1 MGYQGGGVA
10 HAGVRQ
16 GWAGLRSAAF
26 SVLGTILLALQLAC
40 TPTAPGGLPATP
52 DSAQSQAGVPL
63 LSAETSAAIL
73 AKPKGQRPDP
83 TTYMSP
89 QAIDAHLAAFKAGAS
104 FLIPK
109 AMLDKYGRDPLGY
122 PDNTQFVM
130 PSTQMDALLARAKGD
145 IAVIERELGLPA
157 GSWKDQQIVRISIPD
172 PGALNLRI
180 PSGNEMG
187 ANTLWLPGG
196 RLSNGLLEGVVDRL
210 RPANYQE
217 SPL

>member
-1 MGYQGGGVA
+1 MGYRGRGAA
-10 HAGVRQ
+10 HAGAGQ
-16 GWAGLRSAAF
+16 GWAGLRSVAVG
-26 SVLGTILLALQLAC
+26 VLGTVLLALQLAC
-40 TPTAPGGLPATP
+40 TPTAPGGLPADP
-52 DSAQSQAGVPL
+52 AAQSQAGALV

-73 AKPKGQRPDP
+73 AKPKGHRPDP
-83 TTYMSP
+83 AIYMSP

-130 PSTQMDALLARAKGD
+130 PSTQMDALLARASGD
-145 IAVIERELGLPA
+145 FAVIERELGLPPGAWA
-157 GSWKDQQIVRISIPD
+157 GQQIVRISIPD
-172 PGALNLRI
+172 PAALNLRI

-196 RLSNGLLEGVVDRL
+196 RLPNGLLEGVVNRL

-217 SPL
+217 TPL